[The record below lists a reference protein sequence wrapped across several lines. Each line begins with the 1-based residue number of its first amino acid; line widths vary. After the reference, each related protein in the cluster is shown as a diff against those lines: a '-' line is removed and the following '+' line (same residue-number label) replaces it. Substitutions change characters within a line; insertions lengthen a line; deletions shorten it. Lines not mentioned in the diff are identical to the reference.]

1 MKCLSKNQRLLKPL
15 PNRMI
20 GRSIVLAAFCIGML
34 PNLLSAQQV
43 LSAEQAVKIGLEK
56 NYSIQ
61 ILRNQEQIAEN
72 NNTKGRAGMLPLVFS
87 TGNVSYGINN
97 TVQQFFT
104 GPERRSPSA
113 ATFNARFGAEADWT
127 VFNGFRMY
135 AAKDRLAALSQ
146 QSRVQTTIQLQ
157 GLTSDILLAYYN
169 IVQIERST
177 ENLEYAVRL
186 DRDLLDLVQNKKR
199 IGTAT
204 GLELLQS
211 KSRFTSDSAR
221 LVQQRADIVRAHMAF
236 NQLLNISADTPF
248 EVDTTLS
255 IGAMPTLDELLASS
269 KQANPSVLLAKIN
282 RQLSMI
288 NTKDVK
294 GTFLPEVVLVGSAN
308 YSYQRNAVGITLSNR
323 NLGPQLGINLRYT
336 IYDGKNRTHNLENA
350 KMAEENA
357 RLSEASLL
365 IDIEARIRTRH
376 ADYQAYLQ
384 MSQLQLANLKVAV
397 DQANLARELYRLGRI
412 TNFEV
417 RESTLQEIQARDLLI
432 QAWYRLKSAEID
444 LLDLAGML
452 PFQ

>member
-1 MKCLSKNQRLLKPL
+1 MRCLPKKLHLLKPL
-15 PNRMI
+15 LNPFLGFSNVAWVFFI
-20 GRSIVLAAFCIGML
+20 NLIPYFAA
-34 PNLLSAQQV
+34 AQQV
-43 LSAEQAVKIGLEK
+43 MSAEQAVKIGLEK
-56 NYSIQ
+56 NYAIQ
-61 ILRNQEQIAEN
+61 ILRNQEQIADN

-87 TGNVSYGINN
+87 TGGVNYGINN
-97 TVQQFFT
+97 TVQNFFT

-113 ATFNARFGAEADWT
+113 ATFNIRFGAEADWT

-135 AAKDRLAALSQ
+135 VAKDRLTALTQ
-146 QSRVQTTIQLQ
+146 QSRVQTTIQVQ
-157 GLTSDILLAYYN
+157 GLTSDILMTYYN
-169 IVQIERST
+169 IVQLERAT

-186 DRDLLDLVQNKKR
+186 DRDLLDLVQRKKT

-236 NQLLNISADTPF
+236 NQLLNLPTDSQFA
-248 EVDTTLS
+248 VDTTLAM
-255 IGAMPTLDELLASS
+255 GALPILDALLTSS
-269 KQANPSVLLAKIN
+269 KQANPSVLSAKVN
-282 RQLSMI
+282 RQLSMLS
-288 NTKDVK
+288 TKDVK

-308 YSYQRNAVGITLSNR
+308 YTYQRNAVGVLLSNR
-323 NLGPQLGINLRYT
+323 NLGPQLGVTLRYT

-350 KMAEENA
+350 KIVEENT

-365 IDIEARIRTRH
+365 VDIEARIRTRY
-376 ADYQAYLQ
+376 ADYLANQQL
-384 MSQLQLANLKVAV
+384 SQLELANLKVAV
-397 DQANLARELYRLGRI
+397 DQANLARELYRLGKI